1 MSHTDKGFSLIEL
14 MIVVAIIGIISAIA
28 YPSYTKYVQ
37 RSHRAEIAEL
47 MAEAAQTLERH
58 YSRAGQYTN
67 NPNITPPVTTADPV
81 GNAWY
86 TLAVNRQ
93 TATFTLVATPIAG
106 TMMATDMCGTFT
118 LDNTGA
124 RGNPIATSG
133 ATPAICW
140 GR

>member
-1 MSHTDKGFSLIEL
+1 MSRKNSGFSLIEL

-67 NPNITPPVTTADPV
+67 STTPAVTTADPV

-93 TATFTLVATPIAG
+93 TTTFTLVATPIAG
-106 TMMATDMCGTFT
+106 TMMATDMCGSFT

-124 RGNPIATSG
+124 RGNTGTSTG
-133 ATPAICW
+133 ATTAICW